1 MGRTTAVKA
10 AKTPERSES
19 DTAKYAVVGN
29 PIGHS
34 LSPEIHA
41 LFAKQCKQDM
51 TYERLQAPLD
61 AFDDFALGLRDA
73 GYLGLNITT
82 PFKLD
87 AAKLSDDLTARARLA
102 GAVNT
107 LVFDEDAIVG
117 DNTDGIGFVRDVT
130 GRLKFQLKGSSVLIL
145 GAGGG
150 VRGMIGA
157 LLEEK
162 PKWIAVAN
170 RTHGRA
176 QELADEF
183 GVEALAYDE
192 VAAEHFDLVINA
204 TSASLNQ
211 ALPPIDPETFDDC
224 LLAYDLVYD
233 PRPTPFMQ
241 LAKSG
246 GAAAISDGLG
256 MLVEQAAESF
266 MVWRGVMPKTAP
278 VYTQLRRVMEAMN
291 SSALTS
297 AQAAA
302 GVSAQS

>member
-1 MGRTTAVKA
+1 MPRTA
-10 AKTPERSES
+10 AKSPRAAHE
-19 DTAKYAVVGN
+19 DAADGVAKYGVVGN
-29 PIGHS
+29 PIAHS
-34 LSPEIHA
+34 MSPQIHA
-41 LFAKQCKQDM
+41 AFARQCGHDL
-51 TYERLQAPLD
+51 TYERLLAPID
-61 AFDDFALGLRDA
+61 GFEDFALALRDN
-73 GYLGLNITT
+73 GYRGVNVTT

-107 LVFDEDAIVG
+107 LKFDDDAIVG

-130 GRLKFQLKGSSVLIL
+130 GRLKFKLADSAILIL

-183 GVEALAYDE
+183 GVEALSYDE
-192 VAAEHFDLVINA
+192 VAIEHFDLVINA

-211 ALPPIDPETFDDC
+211 TLPPIDPETFDDC
-224 LLAYDLVYD
+224 TLAYDLVYD
-233 PRPTPFMQ
+233 PHPTPFMQ
-241 LAKSG
+241 LARKG
-246 GAAAISDGLG
+246 GATTVCDGLG
-256 MLVEQAAESF
+256 MLVEQAAEAF
-266 MVWRGVMPKTAP
+266 LVWRGVMPNTAP
-278 VYTQLRRVMEAMN
+278 VYKELRRLLDEMGTNA
-291 SSALTS
+291 A
-297 AQAAA
+297 AQAGAR
-302 GVSAQS
+302 